1 MTQWGPPVYKIA
13 LRALSFSAVWAV
25 HSIDKD
31 WCRMIVELPHR
42 YGGLGLTP
50 LPASGLAAFYSA
62 TARLVSWLGSL
73 PQSHSSHWVCDQ
85 DLAECNTWT
94 SSPSAPSRWCT
105 LNSLRT
111 TDALSGPRLQRTP
124 PTMNS
129 NAMMTMIAPPAPLA
143 SRGGARGPSPCLTKL
158 HSFVSTLG
166 ILTILS

>member
-94 SSPSAPSRWCT
+94 SSPSAPSTWCT

-111 TDALSGPRLQRTP
+111 TDALSGPPAANAADDEQQRDDDNDRPSRTP
-124 PTMNS
+124 RIT
-129 NAMMTMIAPPAPLA
+129 
-143 SRGGARGPSPCLTKL
+143 GRGPWTIT
-158 HSFVSTLG
+158 VSD
-166 ILTILS
+166 